1 MGPLHE
7 PIGCRFQE
15 KLLLCKP
22 ASGKDGNVAQKIESL
37 SDPVPKVL
45 CIEDDPASRLLVRKL
60 LGPAGFEVIDA
71 ADGLQGIRLAREE
84 RPDLVLVDI
93 AIPGLD
99 GYEVTL
105 RLRAEPELRG
115 VPIVALT
122 AEGNRETSLAVGC
135 DGFLQKPIDA
145 RSFASTVQ
153 GYLAGRREKSAGDS
167 TSDHLRAQSQRIVA
181 HLEEK
186 IAELS
191 GANARLLE
199 LDQARKEFY
208 RNISH
213 ELATPMTPIVG
224 YVKLLA
230 DRELGPLTAAQDKAL
245 HAMDDCV
252 QRLRGLIDNLL
263 DVTGLETGRMRFA
276 HRDYDLGE
284 LARRAVARHAARF
297 EEGRVELVTAL
308 PREALRGHGDAERL
322 ARAIDQLLDNALKF
336 TPAGGA
342 VGVRVRRLPTGQF
355 ELCIADSGPGIPA
368 EKVPRLFEPFY
379 QVDGSPT
386 REHGGTG
393 IGLAIVRG
401 IARGHGGDIRVVSPA
416 DETMAGVRLS
426 GAAFYV
432 VVPERARELPVRV
445 RA

>member
-1 MGPLHE
+1 M
-7 PIGCRFQE
+7 
-15 KLLLCKP
+15 
-22 ASGKDGNVAQKIESL
+22 
-37 SDPVPKVL
+37 PKVL

-60 LGPAGFEVIDA
+60 LVPAGFEVIDA
-71 ADGLQGIRLAREE
+71 PDGLAGIRRARDD

-122 AEGNRETSLAVGC
+122 AEGNRDTSLAVGC

-145 RSFASTVQ
+145 RSFANTIQ
-153 GYLAGRREKSAGDS
+153 GYLSGRREKSTADSAGE
-167 TSDHLRAQSQRIVA
+167 HLRAQSQRIVA

-191 GANARLLE
+191 GANTRLTE
-199 LDQARKEFY
+199 LDHARKEFY

-224 YVKLLA
+224 YVKLLI
-230 DRELGPLTAAQDKAL
+230 DRELGPLTAAQDKSL
-245 HAMDDCV
+245 RAMDDCV

-263 DVTGLETGRMRFA
+263 DVTGIETGRMRFA
-276 HRDYDLGE
+276 YRDYDLAE
-284 LARRAVARHAARF
+284 LARRIVARHAVRSEEARI
-297 EEGRVELVTAL
+297 RLVTNL
-308 PREALRGHGDAERL
+308 PREPLRGHGDADRL
-322 ARAIDQLLDNALKF
+322 GRAVDQLLDNALKF

-342 VGVRVRRLPTGQF
+342 VGVRARRLPTGQL
-355 ELCIADSGPGIPA
+355 EVCIADTGAGIPA
-368 EKVPRLFEPFY
+368 EKVPRLFDPFY

-386 REHGGTG
+386 RAHGGTG

-401 IARGHGGDIRVVSPA
+401 IARGHGGDVRVVSPG
-416 DETMAGVRLS
+416 DEQMSGVRLT
-426 GAAFYV
+426 GAAFYM
-432 VVPERARELPVRV
+432 VVPERAQPQPE
-445 RA
+445 RARA